1 MSTVVS
7 EADKLMSLSRSDCLA
22 LDAADPLAPFLARFH
37 RPQGLLYFDGNSLG
51 MLSREAKRRAI
62 DAIER
67 EWGEGL
73 IESWT
78 AANWIDLPEKVGGKI
93 AKLIGAGED
102 EVIATDS
109 TSINIFK
116 LLAGALKL
124 RPGRRVILTESGNFP
139 TDIYMAEGLAH
150 LTGDVEVRLAD
161 DIMPAITEDVA
172 VALVTHVDY
181 RSAALHDMAAVTAA
195 AHAKGALMIWD
206 LSHSAGAVPVNLG
219 EADFAVG
226 CGYKFLNGGPGAP
239 AYLHV
244 ARNWQKTFAQ
254 PLSGWLGHAAP
265 FAFEPHYRPASGMKR
280 AICGTPSVIAMSIL
294 DSSLDLLLEAGIER
308 IHAKARKLM
317 DLFAELMDTRCADAG
332 LRLISPR
339 DHAKRGS
346 HLSYSHPHGYEL
358 TQALRE
364 RRVVPDFRAPDL
376 IRFGFTP
383 LTMGFAD
390 VWDAVDRLAAIW
402 REGAWRDPRHA
413 IKAAVT

>member
-1 MSTVVS
+1 
-7 EADKLMSLSRSDCLA
+7 MSLRRDDCLA
-22 LDAADPLAPFLARFH
+22 LDAADPLAPFLKRFH
-37 RPQGLLYFDGNSLG
+37 RPEGLLYFDGNSLG
-51 MLSREAKRRAI
+51 MLSKEAKQRAI
-62 DAIER
+62 GTVER

-78 AANWIDLPEKVGGKI
+78 SANWIDLPHKVGGKI
-93 AKLIGAGED
+93 ARLIGAAED
-102 EVIATDS
+102 EVVAADS
-109 TSINIFK
+109 TSINVFK

-124 RPGRRVILTESGNFP
+124 RPGRRVILTEAGNFP

-150 LTGDVEVRLAD
+150 LTGDVEVRLTD
-161 DIMPAITEDVA
+161 DIAPAITEDVA
-172 VALVTHVDY
+172 AVMVTHVDY
-181 RSAALHDMAAVTAA
+181 RSAALHDMPAVTAA

-219 EADFAVG
+219 EADLAVG

-239 AYLHV
+239 AYLYV
-244 ARNWQKTFAQ
+244 ARRWQKTFSQ

-265 FAFEPHYRPASGMKR
+265 FAFEPHYRPATGIKR

-308 IHAKARKLM
+308 IHAKSQKLM
-317 DLFAELMDTRCADAG
+317 DLFAELVDTRCADIG
-332 LRLISPR
+332 MTLISPR
-339 DHAKRGS
+339 EHARRGS

-376 IRFGFTP
+376 IRLGFTP
-383 LTMGFAD
+383 LTMSYAD

-402 REGAWRDPRHA
+402 REGLWRDPRHA
-413 IKAAVT
+413 VRAAVT